1 MSINWSTNNYYFRP
15 EKKENTMNIKLHI
28 KAEGTDMS
36 YEGDMTEEEF
46 KASCLAT
53 KEVAKYLPGI
63 VKVAVKA
70 FGLLK

>member
-1 MSINWSTNNYYFRP
+1 
-15 EKKENTMNIKLHI
+15 MNIKLHI